1 MIVIVD
7 VNILFSAI
15 ITPDSRIGEI
25 VTHPTLPMQRVSCY
39 YAFVELFK
47 HQPEIITLAKRET
60 SETLDILYTLL
71 RHIEFCNET
80 LIEQQHWQEAERLT
94 EGVDSFDVAYI
105 ALTLQTGGWLWTG
118 DKKLTTHLQTM
129 GFDRIVTTSELYDKI
144 V

>member
-1 MIVIVD
+1 MIITVD

-25 VTHPTLPMQRVSCY
+25 ITHPTLPIQRLSCY

-47 HQPEIITLAKRET
+47 HQPKIVTLAKREQ

-71 RHIEFCNET
+71 RHIEFCNEM
-80 LIEQQHWQEAERLT
+80 LIEQHHWAEAERLT
-94 EGVDSFDVAYI
+94 NGVDSFDVTYV

-118 DKKLTTHLQTM
+118 DKKLTTHLKVM
-129 GFDRIVTTSELYDKI
+129 GFDRVITTAELYEKI
-144 V
+144 L